1 MSDRNPAAH
10 HSERGTTL
18 LLFPVAVLV
27 VMVLGAIAVDM
38 SAMHFARRAALRAAG
53 TAADDAA
60 AMIDVERFT
69 TDGTLVLDAAK
80 AASVA
85 AASLQLAHLPG
96 EVIGQPTISVDGIAR
111 SVTVTITVQLDRLLS
126 PAVGGSSGDLITV
139 SAIGHLDRQP

>member
-10 HSERGTTL
+10 RSERGTTL

-53 TAADDAA
+53 TDAA